1 MKTSSRR
8 FRLLAPQSLLRRTL
22 LAGVYFAGLW
32 LGGPA
37 HRLSVAQESAANTE
51 ETTVRHTNAL
61 AQETSPYLLQH
72 AHNPVNWYP
81 WGEEALE
88 LARQQN
94 KPIFLSVGYSTCY
107 WCHVM
112 ERESFEDEAVAAV
125 LNEHF
130 IAIKVDREQR
140 PDIDEQYLLATQLVT
155 GRGGWPN
162 SVWLMPDGRP
172 WMAGTYFP
180 RDQFI
185 SALQQLAKVWREQP
199 DAVQRQADAL
209 AAAIKNAIASPLRSV
224 DPDVLAGPELV
235 AHALTQIKDSFDEVY
250 GGFGSA
256 RNFRSTGICGFS
268 LGPQK
273 HPMTLSCFAC

>member
-1 MKTSSRR
+1 
-8 FRLLAPQSLLRRTL
+8 
-22 LAGVYFAGLW
+22 
-32 LGGPA
+32 
-37 HRLSVAQESAANTE
+37 
-51 ETTVRHTNAL
+51 
-61 AQETSPYLLQH
+61 H

-81 WGEEALE
+81 WGEQALE

-162 SVWLMPDGRP
+162 SVWLTPDGRP

-180 RDQFI
+180 RQQFKHI
-185 SALQQLAKVWREQP
+185 LLQLSGVWKE
-199 DAVQRQADAL
+199 RQ
-209 AAAIKNAIASPLRSV
+209 V
-224 DPDVLAGPELV
+224 
-235 AHALTQIKDSFDEVY
+235 
-250 GGFGSA
+250 
-256 RNFRSTGICGFS
+256 
-268 LGPQK
+268 
-273 HPMTLSCFAC
+273 